1 MDALGLVWLT
11 LSHSVAGVDEAGGGI
26 VAPVGLWVINESMN

>member
-11 LSHSVAGVDEAGGGI
+11 WSHSVAGADEARGGM
-26 VAPVGLWVINESMN
+26 VAPVALWVINESMN